1 MAPLDY
7 PETNLFREI
16 NGYSIE
22 AIRISKRKRIVHSIN
37 ITIPPLRVDDVKRR
51 SYNPVRA
58 RKPPL
63 RPRHIPGPKPIH
75 PRLRIALLPR
85 KLQCCRRLTRRRGDQ
100 SGQRGTSHN
109 EAAFLGGFEQ
119 NRVAVFC
126 HRDAPLFDHTSS
138 APPASGSFTRS
149 RQTSSRWHSANSI
162 DASANRGL
170 RGSRTSDLNSVTQ

>member
-85 KLQCCRRLTRRRGDQ
+85 KLQCCRRLTRRRIR
-100 SGQRGTSHN
+100 QRLIAT
-109 EAAFLGGFEQ
+109 
-119 NRVAVFC
+119 
-126 HRDAPLFDHTSS
+126 
-138 APPASGSFTRS
+138 ASRP
-149 RQTSSRWHSANSI
+149 
-162 DASANRGL
+162 NRGPQL
-170 RGSRTSDLNSVTQ
+170 VPERSKIVAPGHLAGAAHHQ